1 MVPPHAGGSALL
13 RAAVTLPR
21 PPPAQVF
28 PHPGFCSRVSW
39 SLRSGFGSAR
49 AYNLRSD
56 RPGWVASRAGASD
69 LPRNGHLPLLCAGT
83 RGLSPADATRQSRQ
97 PGGDHPRF
105 PPSPG
110 QRPSWPAGAVFP
122 TLPLSPA
129 HAPVQLVH
137 AAPVY
142 PHPAGQEPGAEVSP
156 PDLCPPPA
164 GLFLPQAA
172 WALGCPAAAALPRLL
187 REPSL
192 EGSVGGLGGGL

>member
-1 MVPPHAGGSALL
+1 MDSVQPAL
-13 RAAVTLPR
+13 
-21 PPPAQVF
+21 
-28 PHPGFCSRVSW
+28 
-39 SLRSGFGSAR
+39 
-49 AYNLRSD
+49 NLRSD
-56 RPGWVASRAGASD
+56 RPGWVASWAGASG

-83 RGLSPADATRQSRQ
+83 RGLSPADATWQSRQ

-172 WALGCPAAAALPRLL
+172 WALGCHVAAALPRLL
-187 REPSL
+187 QEPSS
-192 EGSVGGLGGGL
+192 EGSVGGLGGRDLIQHPSPGVLRNRGPLAWPGVPSLGDQQADSWLPCPPVA